1 MSDLIPRY
9 LRYLTAGGY
18 ADRTT
23 TERQRLLWRADGD
36 LPYGLDQ
43 ADGDEI
49 ATWLGNPS
57 WSTWTRSTY
66 WSHLYGYY
74 AWAFEVDEL
83 TCNPM
88 AGLLRPRAGECVPYP
103 VTDDELARAVAL
115 SPDQPWRM
123 AIMLAAYAGLRG
135 SEIVR
140 IRREDITETHVRVRK
155 GKGGRDALIETA
167 PVLWDF
173 VRDRPPGPLVAAAS
187 GRLMTRHRLISEQAA
202 FFRLIGLPN
211 VHLHRFR
218 HWYGTTL
225 MAAGNDAR
233 TVQELMRHKSLVS
246 TQGYTQVVSEQ
257 RRLAIRTLPAPAT
270 APHQSA
276 A

>member
-1 MSDLIPRY
+1 MSDLIPIHLMY
-9 LRYLTAGGY
+9 LRAGGY
-18 ADRTT
+18 AERTVVAR
-23 TERQRLLWRADGD
+23 ERLLYHAHSC

-43 ADGDEI
+43 ADRNEI
-49 ATWLGNPS
+49 AAYLQNPA

-74 AWAFEVDEL
+74 VWAYEADEL

-88 AGLLRPRAGECVPYP
+88 VGLIRPPAGQCVPDP
-103 VTDDELARAVAL
+103 VSDEELARALWL

-135 SEIVR
+135 SEIAA
-140 IRREDITETHVRVRK
+140 IRREDVSENHVRVRK
-155 GKGGRDALIETA
+155 GKGGRDGMVETA
-167 PVLWDF
+167 PVLWEF
-173 VRDRPPGPLVAAAS
+173 VRDRPSGLLVHSVTGRPMSGHRLVA
-187 GRLMTRHRLISEQAA
+187 HQAWHW
-202 FFRLIGLPN
+202 RRIGMPD

-218 HWYGTTL
+218 HWYGTAL

-257 RRLAIRTLPAPAT
+257 RRLAIRTLPTPAY
-270 APHQSA
+270 AHQSA